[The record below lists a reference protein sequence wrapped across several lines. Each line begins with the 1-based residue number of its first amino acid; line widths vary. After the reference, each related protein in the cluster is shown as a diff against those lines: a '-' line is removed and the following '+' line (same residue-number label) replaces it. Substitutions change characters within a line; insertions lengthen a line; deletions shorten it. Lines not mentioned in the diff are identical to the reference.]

1 MKIQKIQT
9 QNCYKSKTIPRP
21 SYPSNNTT
29 FQALQLKRAGL
40 ATKTNSSLFMK
51 IGALATAGVVSIKE
65 LFFNKVLDVSTV
77 GQIKQN
83 AINFGKSIAEN
94 IHQNNGE
101 FNPKEIE
108 KLVLTHLGEKHNKDV
123 QVVTDEAEFCD
134 FAEKHMNLK
143 REYAKSL
150 FQKTAGFAAQGTN
163 GKLVFLLKL
172 EDKEPEIATHIA
184 THEFEHLLYK
194 TSGLMGRL
202 MKKHL
207 SEPTEEK
214 KEEETS
220 NPAESFSEN
229 VNKKFFSL
237 QNALAGLLLGKNA
250 TSTPFEYV
258 EQEPTIEGIIKL
270 SPELTSKKDL
280 DKWLEKYI
288 RQNLIQPKFD
298 ESNLA
303 ELQGFEIVL
312 RDEARAYDA
321 GGKAQK
327 YYNEL
332 TGKNKDKT
340 TMAEMV
346 SVIYARMADKIQK
359 YKKLIIKSSL
369 KEACGMKPED
379 YHEPKPKDSSNINE
393 TSNNKQENS

>member
-1 MKIQKIQT
+1 MKTQKIQT
-9 QNCYKSKTIPRP
+9 QNYHKSLTTPRV
-21 SYPSNNTT
+21 SHTSNKIN
-29 FQALQLKRAGL
+29 FHALQLKRAGVT
-40 ATKTNSSLFMK
+40 TKTNPSLFMK
-51 IGALATAGVVSIKE
+51 IGALATAGAVSIKE
-65 LFFNKVLDVSTV
+65 LFFNKVLEVSTV

-83 AINFGKSIAEN
+83 AILFGKSIAEN
-94 IHQNNGE
+94 IYQNNGK

-108 KLVLTHLGEKHNKDV
+108 KLVLTHLEEEHRKDV
-123 QVVTDEAEFCD
+123 RVVTNEADFCN
-134 FAEKHMNLK
+134 FAEKHMNLNI
-143 REYAKSL
+143 EYAKTL
-150 FQKTAGFAAQGTN
+150 FQKTAGFAAHGTN
-163 GKLVFLLKL
+163 GEMVFFLKL
-172 EDKEPEIATHIA
+172 DGKEPEVATHIA

-194 TSGLMGRL
+194 TSGLMGKL

-207 SEPTEEK
+207 SEPAEK
-214 KEEETS
+214 KEEET
-220 NPAESFSEN
+220 NKQTDSFGEN

-258 EQEPTIEGIIKL
+258 DQEPTIEGILKL

-288 RQNLIQPKFD
+288 RQNLIQPNFD
-298 ESNLA
+298 ESNLS

-332 TGKNKDKT
+332 TDKNKDKT

-346 SVIYARMADKIQK
+346 SVIYTQMANKIQK
-359 YKKLIIKSSL
+359 YKKLIIKSAI
-369 KEACGMKPED
+369 KEACGMKPTD
-379 YHEPKPKDSSNINE
+379 YHEPIPKESSNTNE
-393 TSNNKQENS
+393 A

>member
-9 QNCYKSKTIPRP
+9 QTCYKSKTIQRA
-21 SYPSNNTT
+21 SQQSNNTT
-29 FQALQLKRAGL
+29 FQALQLKRTGL
-40 ATKTNSSLFMK
+40 VTKTNPSFYIK
-51 IGALATAGVVSIKE
+51 IGALATAGAVSIKE
-65 LFFNKVLDVSTV
+65 LFFNKVLEVSTV

-108 KLVLTHLGEKHNKDV
+108 KLVLTHLGEKYNKDV
-123 QVVTDEAEFCD
+123 QVITDEADFCD

-172 EDKEPEIATHIA
+172 DDKEPEIATHIA

-194 TSGLMGRL
+194 TSGLMGKL

-207 SEPTEEK
+207 SEPTEK

-220 NPAESFSEN
+220 NPEESFSEN

-237 QNALAGLLLGKNA
+237 QNALAGLLLGQDV

-258 EQEPTIEGIIKL
+258 DQEPTIEGIIKL

-288 RQNLIQPKFD
+288 RQNLIQPNFD

-332 TGKNKDKT
+332 TSENKDKT

-346 SVIYARMADKIQK
+346 SIIYTQMANKIQK

-369 KEACGMKPED
+369 KEACGMKSTD
-379 YHEPKPKDSSNINE
+379 YHVPKPNEPSNTNE
-393 TSNNKQENS
+393 ASNNK